1 MLRFRYI
8 YGKRAVHLAE
18 QYGSHSQ
25 NLTTSPALLDDLKP
39 PPTPRQSYHPTTR
52 MPGTPSHGVNVGKIS
67 LSKTDTKTTSI
78 TNDNLV
84 QFSAVNSQCR
94 SVV

>member
-8 YGKRAVHLAE
+8 YGKCAQSTLPGGTVLTAK
-18 QYGSHSQ
+18 
-25 NLTTSPALLDDLKP
+25 NLTTSPALLDYLKP

-67 LSKTDTKTTSI
+67 LRNKIGTKTTVLPTI
-78 TNDNLV
+78 
-84 QFSAVNSQCR
+84 
-94 SVV
+94 